1 LTILQTFYK
10 KMESFSERQ
19 LFYSDSKFQR
29 SAIDII
35 WLLVISCGF
44 DNIAQRIDLGGALSI
59 PLDAPPSI
67 ARVTSGA
74 T

>member
-10 KMESFSERQ
+10 KTGSFSKRQ
-19 LFYSDSKFQR
+19 LFYSDSKFPG

-44 DNIAQRIDLGGALSI
+44 DNIAQRGGGQ
-59 PLDAPPSI
+59 I
-67 ARVTSGA
+67 AVVLKKFR
-74 T
+74 